1 MKLEEINNTDNYRD
15 DVYKVNAKYTIG
27 VNDGKEFR
35 EATFTGTKLYHG
47 KPIMTFVMWGGTR
60 NGHLNLNINQS
71 YLSYAIEEPMEVDQD
86 G

>member
-47 KPIMTFVMWGGTR
+47 KPIMTFVMWGGVR

>member
-1 MKLEEINNTDNYRD
+1 MKLEEVNNTDNYRD
-15 DVYKVNAKYTIG
+15 DVYKVNTKYTIG

-71 YLSYAIEEPMEVDQD
+71 YLSYAIEEPMEVEQD